1 MKTPRFL
8 AGLPCFSA
16 TEVRG
21 GRLRGRACASEPSD
35 TYAWAVMSVG
45 PGALLYGES
54 VISML
59 GLAPTNPTRMFVAT
73 PRRTRRKLPDSIKVE
88 WIGGIKPTATY
99 NDIPCQSAQDAI
111 LACKGKM
118 LPEPLEAA
126 AQTAHEQGL
135 ISRQQ
140 YHTLKKELKSD
151 NAH

>member
-1 MKTPRFL
+1 
-8 AGLPCFSA
+8 
-16 TEVRG
+16 
-21 GRLRGRACASEPSD
+21 
-35 TYAWAVMSVG
+35 MSLG
-45 PGALLYGES
+45 PDALLFGES
-54 VISML
+54 VIAVL
-59 GLAPTNPTRMFVAT
+59 GLTLINPTHMFVAT

-99 NDIPCQSAQDAI
+99 NDIPCQSAQDTI

-118 LPEPLEAA
+118 LPERLGAA

-135 ISRQQ
+135 ISRQR